1 METPIATES
10 LVLGRLLARHA
21 RYRPAHTAVVVPT
34 GEGRVT
40 RYSSREWDRYVNRLA
55 NALTAL
61 GVRSGDR
68 VATLLPNRV
77 ELLATYWTCARLG
90 AAVVPL
96 SPLLTV
102 VGLVSL
108 LDDAE
113 PAVVIA
119 PRDQIAMLEEVRR
132 RAAIG
137 SRCRW
142 VLVDATEGDAAGF
155 DAFDALHAAASDVAP
170 EVTVSAGDIA
180 TIMYTSGT
188 TGLPKGILHTHFIR
202 AMYATLMA
210 NSFRMAPESVVLH
223 SGALVF
229 NGAMV
234 NMFAAF
240 MCGATFVIHP
250 SFDPEAF
257 IETVEREGV
266 THSMLVPAQI
276 IAILNAKG
284 FDPARLQSLQCI
296 LSLGAPLHVEYKAQ
310 LMRALPRRF
319 YELYGLTE
327 GFVTILD
334 RDDAERKSG
343 SVGIPP
349 PFFEVKIVDAEGRGL
364 PPREIGEI
372 IGRGPITMPG
382 YINRPEATAATL
394 RDGWIWSGDLGYVD
408 EDGYLYL
415 VDRKKDMIDS
425 GGVKVYPKDI
435 EEIAACHPAVREV
448 AVFGIPHDKWGET
461 PLAAVILC
469 AGSSVGAQ
477 ELKEWI
483 NERVAAKYQ
492 RVEAVVIMDAFPR
505 NAAGKTLKR
514 EMRET
519 YWKGLERRI

>member
-1 METPIATES
+1 
-10 LVLGRLLARHA
+10 
-21 RYRPAHTAVVVPT
+21 
-34 GEGRVT
+34 
-40 RYSSREWDRYVNRLA
+40 
-55 NALTAL
+55 
-61 GVRSGDR
+61 
-68 VATLLPNRV
+68 
-77 ELLATYWTCARLG
+77 
-90 AAVVPL
+90 
-96 SPLLTV
+96 
-102 VGLVSL
+102 
-108 LDDAE
+108 
-113 PAVVIA
+113 
-119 PRDQIAMLEEVRR
+119 
-132 RAAIG
+132 
-137 SRCRW
+137 
-142 VLVDATEGDAAGF
+142 
-155 DAFDALHAAASDVAP
+155 
-170 EVTVSAGDIA
+170 
-180 TIMYTSGT
+180 
-188 TGLPKGILHTHFIR
+188 
-202 AMYATLMA
+202 MA

-240 MCGATFVIHP
+240 MCGATFVLHP